1 MRILFSSQATVQ
13 FDGKHYYSSMLNI
26 FYRRYFNE
34 GDEIYILAHVVRADK
49 ITYEIIDNA
58 HVHIVDVPKMNTFKK
73 LLFNNINKIVKEQVK
88 KADLCFIHIPAIH
101 SYSAIEFAEKIN
113 KPFMSVVVGCAWD
126 AYWNYNIIGKLM
138 AIPFYLYMRNCQK
151 KAQYSI
157 YVTSEFLQRRYPTK
171 GKSIA
176 CSNVNVKAGDEV
188 ILEKRKEHIKFYKKQ
203 NRPLRIF
210 TAAALDVP
218 YKGQQYII
226 EAIAKLKGMGIIIEY
241 HLAGWGDDTRL
252 KNIAKIN
259 GVLDQVFFHGL
270 LKQDGVLELLEESDI
285 YAQPSKQEG
294 LPRSVIEAMSRG
306 LLCIGSKVAGIPELI
321 EKKYLFDKGNVNQI
335 VNILKRIDSNALL
348 DAAVINF
355 NKAKEYD
362 KEYLNNKRSHFIAE
376 FRSTINK

>member
-13 FDGKHYYSSMLNI
+13 FDGKYYYSSFLNV
-26 FYRRYFNE
+26 FYRRYLKE
-34 GDEIYILAHVVRADK
+34 GDEIYILAHVDQTAK
-49 ITYEIIDNA
+49 ISYEVIDNP
-58 HVHIVDVPKMNTFKK
+58 HVHIVEVTKINTLKKM
-73 LLFNNINKIVKEQVK
+73 LFNDVNKIIKEQVE

-126 AYWNYNIIGKLM
+126 AYWNYNIAGKLM
-138 AIPFYLYMRNCQK
+138 ALPFYLRMRNCQK
-151 KAQYSI
+151 KAKFSI
-157 YVTSEFLQRRYPTK
+157 YVTSKFLQRRYPTK

-176 CSNVNVKAGDEV
+176 CSNVNIKAGDET
-188 ILEKRKEHIKFYKKQ
+188 ILRKRKEHIEIYKEQ
-203 NRPLRIF
+203 NRPLKVF

-218 YKGQQYII
+218 YKGQKYII
-226 EAIAKLKGMGIIIEY
+226 EAMSKLKHMGIIIEY
-241 HLAGWGDDTRL
+241 HLAGWGDDRRL
-252 KNIAKIN
+252 KNIAKNN
-259 GVLDQVFFHGL
+259 GVLDQVIFHGL
-270 LKQDGVLELLEESDI
+270 LEQDKVLELLEESDI

-321 EKKYLFDKGNVNQI
+321 ETKYLFDKGNVNQI
-335 VNILKRIDSNALL
+335 VNILKMIDSNALL

-376 FRSTINK
+376 FRSTMDK